1 MTLIH
6 FISLAT
12 LTFFHSLTCAQ
23 LLSPPSTG
31 ISLSL
36 NLISALSPKSPL
48 YPGNLSPSERIQKII
63 QISEARI
70 MYLTSTMSNDDEIY
84 STNSLQHRR
93 FYAYFAKISLGSP
106 KQSQFLAVDT
116 GSGLIWTQCE
126 PCLNCYNQAIP
137 IFDPQSS
144 TSYEKLPS
152 GDPRCKENQRKPIV
166 KPDCSYELVNN
177 GESLT
182 IGFASTETFTFL
194 NNQGQEFTLPNI
206 VFGCSNNNTRMP
218 FVGTKVSG
226 VLGLNTDPFSLG
238 IQLKE
243 KISNTSRFSYCL
255 HPSLQPENDDSTSLL
270 KFGKDAVFP
279 KGKKYQ
285 TTSILKNDFNDYQLS
300 LESISIGEQ
309 RVTFQPR
316 STPSVG
322 RNGTFLD
329 FGSIVTFM
337 ESDPYNVVMEKIDEY
352 FRSVGHRRVSPP
364 PETEGKFDYC
374 YNYGGNME
382 NFVSMTYHF
391 SGDASLKVDPLQLYL
406 VIRDAFCVTII
417 PSKSFTGTDFTVI
430 GALHQQNTRF
440 VFNLDKNVVQFAPED
455 CSKDT

>member
-1 MTLIH
+1 MTLIQ
-6 FISLAT
+6 FIAFAT
-12 LTFFHSLTCAQ
+12 LTFFHCLTCAQ
-23 LLSPPSTG
+23 LIPPPSTG

-36 NLISALSPKSPL
+36 NLISALSPQSPI
-48 YPGNLSPSERIQKII
+48 YPGNLSPSERIQKML

-70 MYLTSTMSNDDEIY
+70 MYLTSTMFHNDEMF
-84 STNSLQHRR
+84 STNTLQHRR

-116 GSGLIWTQCE
+116 GSGLIWTQCQ
-126 PCLNCYNQAIP
+126 PCVNCYNQSIP

-144 TSYEKLPS
+144 TSYKKLLA
-152 GDPRCKENQRKPIV
+152 GDPHCKENQTKQIV

-194 NNQGQEFTLPNI
+194 NNKGQEFTLPNI

-226 VLGLNTDPFSLG
+226 VLGLNTAPFSLG

-255 HPSLQPENDDSTSLL
+255 HSSSQPEKDSTSLL
-270 KFGKDAVFP
+270 KFGKGAVFP
-279 KGKKYQ
+279 NGKKYQ
-285 TTSILKNDFNDYQLS
+285 TTSILKNNFNDYQLS

-309 RVTFQPR
+309 PVTFPPK
-316 STPSVG
+316 TPAVG

-337 ESDPYNVVMEKIDEY
+337 ETDPYNVVMEKFDEY
-352 FRSVGHRRVSPP
+352 YRSIGHRRVSPP
-364 PETEGKFDYC
+364 PETEGKFDHC

-391 SGDASLKVDPLQLYL
+391 NGNASLKVDPLQLYL
-406 VIRDAFCVTII
+406 VIGDAFCVTII
-417 PSKSFTGTDFTVI
+417 SSKSFTGTDFTVI

-440 VFNLDKNVVQFAPED
+440 VFDLDKNVVQFAPED
-455 CSKDT
+455 CSKDK